1 MIKNRIVVIL
11 GIGNPDRGDDGV
23 GPYLAERL
31 TGRVDAEVINCEE
44 IPEAYTGVIKELQP
58 DTVIILDAV
67 CMGEKPGA
75 VAVLTQQGVST
86 AGYST
91 HSASIGLLMK
101 YLKQE
106 TGAEVFLLG
115 IQPGNNSYGSPMTT
129 QVRET
134 ADTLY
139 SMMVGEDTKCLSV
152 N

>member
-1 MIKNRIVVIL
+1 MVKNRSVVIL
-11 GIGNPDRGDDGV
+11 GIGNPDHGDDAV

-31 TGRVDAEVINCEE
+31 AGRIDAAVINCEE
-44 IPEAYTGVIKELQP
+44 IPESYTGVIRRLQP
-58 DTVIILDAV
+58 DTVIVLDAV
-67 CMGEKPGA
+67 SMGEKPGA
-75 VAVLTQQGVST
+75 VAVLTQEEVST

-91 HSASIGLLMK
+91 HNASIGLLMK

-115 IQPGNNSYGSPMTT
+115 IQPGNTSCGSPMTPP
-129 QVRET
+129 VKEA

-139 SMMVGEDTKCLSV
+139 SMMAGGDGKCLSV

>member
-1 MIKNRIVVIL
+1 MIKNRKVVIL
-11 GIGNPDRGDDGV
+11 GIGNSDRGDDGV
-23 GPYLAERL
+23 GPHLAERL
-31 TGRVDAEVINCEE
+31 VGQINAEVINCEE
-44 IPEAYTGVIKELQP
+44 VPESYTGVIKKLQP
-58 DTVIILDAV
+58 DIVIILDAV

-75 VAVLTQQGVST
+75 VAVLTQQEVSS

-91 HSASIGLLMK
+91 HNASIGLLMK

-106 TGAEVFLLG
+106 TGAVVLLLG
-115 IQPGNNSYGSPMTT
+115 IQPGNNSYGNPMTT
-129 QVRET
+129 PVREM